1 METKIKRNYSNF
13 SATEAPFCIK
23 RHQRGSTPKEPAGR
37 QKKKKKS
44 LKNGNQNPLRFM
56 SHLNFSIL
64 IFMSFNGINIANLN
78 QN

>member
-37 QKKKKKS
+37 QKKKKK
-44 LKNGNQNPLRFM
+44 
-56 SHLNFSIL
+56 
-64 IFMSFNGINIANLN
+64 A
-78 QN
+78 